1 MAVVVHFS
9 CEQFVSICVFLQPA
23 HCFTLWGF
31 IFSQRIV
38 SHFLFQPAEPFLA
51 LLAKQRHPD
60 WSFLK
65 VSMRELNA
73 VLKPKRKRRTK
84 KKFKAKSLFS
94 CLLLLSYLDLFR
106 GLVLSFLFCNTS
118 WSHKYF
124 NNKHLWFEIKLF
136 YKPMIWLRGTWS
148 LSILW

>member
-65 VSMRELNA
+65 RSMRK
-73 VLKPKRKRRTK
+73 VKVKLKVKYNKD
-84 KKFKAKSLFS
+84 KFKPKSLFS

-106 GLVLSFLFCNTS
+106 GLVLSFLFYNTS

-124 NNKHLWFEIKLF
+124 NNKHL
-136 YKPMIWLRGTWS
+136 
-148 LSILW
+148 